1 LKRRLVIV
9 CFIISILAVGVD
21 ASDYARS
28 GMEHLLASQSI
39 LLDAVSWKEF
49 PILCKTGDTLSGEF
63 LLTRDGDLFIGDQ
76 TKYDNWLLGGID
88 FLILDE
94 ENYNLWVGGNLTT
107 PLFERETVAKLTWS
121 VEIPKDGLWY
131 VVYFN
136 DSIYM
141 KQVEESIQHHTN
153 SNPVILLSFLSIVD
167 VATIFVLALIYKPK
181 KMNELW
187 RKKPQHL
194 RIYL

>member
-1 LKRRLVIV
+1 MKRRLALV

-21 ASDYARS
+21 ASDYGKS
-28 GMEHLLASQSI
+28 GTEHPLVSQSI
-39 LLDAVSWKEF
+39 LLDAVSWQEF

-94 ENYNLWVGGNLTT
+94 ANYNLWVDGNSTT
-107 PLFERETVAKLTWS
+107 PLFERETVVKLTWS

-131 VVYFN
+131 VVYIN

-141 KQVEESIQHHTN
+141 KQVEGSIQHHTN
-153 SNPVILLSFLSIVD
+153 SNPIIPLFLFGFVS
-167 VATIFVLALIYKPK
+167 VATISILSLVYRQK
-181 KMNELW
+181 KE
-187 RKKPQHL
+187 
-194 RIYL
+194 

>member
-1 LKRRLVIV
+1 MKRRLIIV
-9 CFIISILAVGVD
+9 CIIISILAVGVD
-21 ASDYARS
+21 ASDYANS
-28 GMEHLLASQSI
+28 GNEHLLTTQSI

-49 PILCKTGDTLSGEF
+49 PIMCKRGDTLSGEF

-94 ENYNLWVGGNLTT
+94 ENYNNWVDGNSTT
-107 PLFERETVAKLTWS
+107 SIFERETVVKLTWS

-131 VVYFN
+131 VVYIN

-141 KQVEESIQHHTN
+141 KQIEGSIQHHTS
-153 SNPVILLSFLSIVD
+153 SNPIFPLLLFGLVG
-167 VATIFVLALIYKPK
+167 VATIAILSLVYKQK
-181 KMNELW
+181 KE
-187 RKKPQHL
+187 
-194 RIYL
+194 